1 MKKILAL
8 SLALLSGSA
17 FAQDAQDK
25 NQKMETGGT
34 DRVPA
39 AAEGMRYMFEFN
51 ADSMLNG
58 VLSFDKSK
66 VNGSDSD
73 TDTKA
78 NISLNYAYGVAP
90 QLQIASRINYFNG
103 ISGNGDLENFD
114 FSIGANNSSSKTEFA
129 LTTEAGY
136 VSLYFGAGWSQDFG
150 AGTRDDLRIST
161 LAIGR
166 RIPLTTWGLK
176 HVTYTPE
183 VAMKSVNSTTGE
195 GLDYSTSLQFRF
207 LQFSVFF

>member
-17 FAQDAQDK
+17 FAQDTQDK

-103 ISGNGDLENFD
+103 ILGDGDLENFD
-114 FSIGANNSSSKTEFA
+114 FSIGAIFNTKED
-129 LTTEAGY
+129 LTEAGY